1 MFDKN
6 ESTNEPIIKDV
17 PDMTD
22 ILPESKKKIS
32 LKHKIILGIILGAV
46 IITMITLIILSIAY
60 FQNDKN
66 EDKEDGDDRKD
77 PEPPVD
83 ETITMP

>member
-22 ILPESKKKIS
+22 ILPESKKK
-32 LKHKIILGIILGAV
+32 
-46 IITMITLIILSIAY
+46 
-60 FQNDKN
+60 
-66 EDKEDGDDRKD
+66 
-77 PEPPVD
+77 
-83 ETITMP
+83 